1 MGVLVRGGAGAGTAG
16 AARQTAADVA
26 AAYDAFAPFYDAF
39 TADYNHDSW
48 MADVEAWAREAGLR
62 GTQVL
67 DVACGT
73 GASFVPLVRRGYE
86 VCACDI
92 SPAMVSRARE
102 KLGRDGEVVVAD
114 MRDLP
119 WRERFDLVTCVD
131 DSMNYMLCEA
141 DLVAALSSMR
151 DALVPGGMLVFDTN
165 SLATYR
171 SVFAGHFTVDAG
183 PNRFLWEG
191 EGSEFM
197 PAGEIASV
205 SIWRIGPDG
214 NVPVGRHVQ
223 RHHPIA
229 ELQDACELAGLD
241 CLGFRGQVPGGALT
255 ADPDE
260 ESNTKIVCMAA
271 RPPT

>member
-1 MGVLVRGGAGAGTAG
+1 MGVLVRGGAGPGTAG
-16 AARQTAADVA
+16 ANGQTAADVA

-48 MADVEAWAREAGLR
+48 MADVEAWARAAGLR
-62 GTQVL
+62 GRRVL

-73 GASFVPLVRRGYE
+73 GASFVPLLRRGYD

-92 SPAMVSRARE
+92 SPAMVARARE
-102 KLGRDGEVVVAD
+102 KLDRRGEAVVAD

-131 DSMNYMLCEA
+131 DSLNYMLSEA

-151 DALVPGGMLVFDTN
+151 DALVAGGILVFDTN

-171 SVFAGHFTVDAG
+171 SVFAGHFTVEAG

-197 PAGEIASV
+197 PPGELAAV
-205 SIWRIGPDG
+205 SISRITPGG

-223 RHHPIA
+223 RHHPID
-229 ELQDACELAGLD
+229 ELRQACELAGLD
-241 CLGFRGQVPGGALT
+241 CMGFHGQVPGGGLT

-271 RPPT
+271 RPPD

>member
-1 MGVLVRGGAGAGTAG
+1 M
-16 AARQTAADVA
+16 AAEVA

-48 MADVEAWAREAGLR
+48 MGDVERWARESGLVGR
-62 GTQVL
+62 RVL

-73 GASFVPLVRRGYE
+73 GASFVPMLRRGYD
-86 VCACDI
+86 VTACDI
-92 SPAMVSRARE
+92 SPAMVALARE
-102 KLGRDGEVVVAD
+102 KLGPRGDVVVAD

-131 DSMNYMLCEA
+131 DSMNYMHSEA
-141 DLVAALSSMR
+141 DLVAALSSIR
-151 DALVPGGMLVFDTN
+151 DALVPGGILVFDTN

-183 PNRFLWEG
+183 PNRFVWHG

-197 PAGEIASV
+197 PPGELAAV
-205 SIWRIGPDG
+205 SISRVTREGTQ
-214 NVPVGRHVQ
+214 PVGRHVQ
-223 RHHPIA
+223 RHHPVDVLR
-229 ELQDACELAGLD
+229 EACELAGLE
-241 CLGFRGQVPGGALT
+241 CQGFRGQVPGGGLT

-260 ESNTKIVCMAA
+260 ETNTKIVCMAA
-271 RPPT
+271 RPPA